1 MGSQSRVVLS
11 STRTSPDVGSS
22 NRLISFKV
30 VVFPD
35 PLRPR
40 RTIASPDSTLNGT
53 FSTRERPLMAYA
65 ASRNSRVVAIRA
77 VYHSALLSM
86 SAHYN
91 HPMLSWVDIDPERLK
106 KNIETFRSITVPGTA
121 LMVVVKANAYGHGLE
136 TVAPVVAEHA
146 DWLGVNC
153 IYEALAITRLGISK
167 PVAILG
173 HTPPEQA
180 NEIVHNRFRQ
190 VLYRLDVAK
199 ALNESARRFQMTA

>member
-11 STRTSPDVGSS
+11 STKTSPDVGSS
-22 NRLISFKV
+22 NRLINFKV

-40 RTIASPDSTLNGT
+40 RTIASPDSTLNDR
-53 FSTRERPLMAYA
+53 FSRRERPLIAYA
-65 ASRNSRVVAIRA
+65 ASRNSTVVAIRA
-77 VYHSALLSM
+77 VYHSAILSM

-106 KNIETFRSITVPGTA
+106 KNIETFSSITVPGTA
-121 LMVVVKANAYGHGLE
+121 LMFVVKANAYGHGLE

-153 IYEALAITRLGISK
+153 IDEALTITRLGIAK
-167 PVAILG
+167 PGAILG
-173 HTPPEQA
+173 HTPPDPA
-180 NEIVHNRFRQ
+180 NETLQNPHRQ
-190 VLYRLDVAK
+190 EACG
-199 ALNESARRFQMTA
+199 